1 MIIIVPPV
9 PGHPV
14 ETNDPVVA
22 AETILANSRFVC
34 RAAIEAV
41 APQYRQI
48 NAALGLLD
56 SSDMAEI
63 VAHII
68 ACRATQNAIQ
78 TSVEA
83 IMADPGLNDAGK
95 LAALAAL

>member
-1 MIIIVPPV
+1 MISILPPV

-14 ETNDPVVA
+14 ETSDPVVA
-22 AETILANSRFVC
+22 AETILTNSRFVC

-56 SSDMAEI
+56 PSDVAEI
-63 VAHII
+63 TAHIT
-68 ACRATQNAIQ
+68 ACRATQNAVQ
-78 TSVEA
+78 ASVEA
-83 IMADPGLNDAGK
+83 IMADTELNDAGK

>member
-1 MIIIVPPV
+1 MISILPPV

-14 ETNDPVVA
+14 ETSDPVVA
-22 AETILANSRFVC
+22 AETILTNSRFVC

-41 APQYRQI
+41 APQHRQL

-56 SSDMAEI
+56 SSETAAI
-63 VAHII
+63 AAHIS
-68 ACRATQNAIQ
+68 ACRAAQNAVQ
-78 TSVEA
+78 ASVEA

-95 LAALAAL
+95 LAALDAL